1 MNSDFNLKAREI
13 VEELDK
19 YIIGQDDAKKLVAI
33 ALRNRWRRM
42 NVEGKIKNDII
53 PSNIIMIGPTGVG
66 KTEIARRLA
75 KLVNAPF
82 LKVEATKFTEVG
94 YVGKDVESIVRDLM
108 NIAYRMVEREMSEKV
123 KHIAEKAVEQRLLD
137 LLLPGNENAEQETR
151 DRFLDMLKRGVL
163 EEKEVEIDITEKTG
177 PKIDI
182 LGIGGMEAFEGL
194 QDMLNNM
201 APKKKKKRKITVK
214 EARKILL
221 EEEIAKRIDREKLI
235 DIAKERVEEHSIVFI
250 DEIDKIVATGKSE
263 GIDVS
268 RSGVQR
274 DLLPIVE
281 GTDVMTKYGIVKT
294 DYILFIAAGA
304 FSNAKVSDLM
314 PEFQG
319 RFPVRV
325 ELSSLNAEDFL
336 RILREPDNAITKQY
350 AALLETEG
358 IKIEFEEDAL
368 RTIAENAFKANEKV
382 EDIGARRLR
391 TIITKVLEDIMF
403 NAPELSEKNIKIT
416 KEYVSKRI
424 GDIFEDNQLEK
435 YIL

>member
-1 MNSDFNLKAREI
+1 MNNDFNLKAREI

-19 YIIGQDDAKKLVAI
+19 YIIGQDNAKKLVAI

-42 NVEGKIKNDII
+42 NVEGKIKSDII

-82 LKVEATKFTEVG
+82 LKIEATKFTEVG

-108 NIAYRMVEREMSEKV
+108 NIAYRMVEKEMSEKV
-123 KHIAEKAVEQRLLD
+123 KHIAEKSVEQRLLD
-137 LLLPGNENAEQETR
+137 LLLPGNENAEIETR
-151 DRFLDMLKRGVL
+151 EKFLDMLRRGVL
-163 EEKEVEIDITEKTG
+163 EEKEVEVNITENVG

-182 LGIGGMEAFEGL
+182 FGIGGMEAFEGL

-201 APKKKKKRKITVK
+201 SPKKKKKRKVTIK
-214 EARKILL
+214 EARRILL
-221 EEEIAKRIDREKLI
+221 EEEIAKRIDREKLVE
-235 DIAKERVEEHSIVFI
+235 IAKERVEEHGIVFI
-250 DEIDKIVATGKSE
+250 DEIDKIVASGKSD
-263 GIDVS
+263 GVDVS

-304 FSNAKVSDLM
+304 FSSAKVSDLM

-325 ELSSLNAEDFL
+325 ELSSLNANDFL
-336 RILREPDNAITKQY
+336 RILKEPDNAITKQY
-350 AALLETEG
+350 AALLKTEG
-358 IKIEFEEDAL
+358 IEIEFEEDAL

-403 NAPELSEKNIKIT
+403 NAPELSEKQIKID
-416 KEYVSKRI
+416 KEYVTKRI